1 MELSSDEERAKT
13 HAFNHKLS
21 EGSLGLLP
29 PAAACEKLKAASLTA
44 GHTNTGLRCIRGQ
57 VACSIPEISVEGR
70 MNAAKIAEADAAFG
84 KAISDG
90 LHWLVI
96 SSKIVHGC
104 PGLVQLLQAAGNAPA
119 QIQKYENEVQV
130 LLRIHNAAKVNKT
143 ADGHIDWEAVK
154 RTVNRSKP
162 PCHAD
167 VPFLMHFVSRKAGSL
182 DEAFLLQDLEN
193 FHKMHVPTDRVVR
206 GGFFESLANFELSPT
221 NLAPFWTLAM
231 LKSQYSCPPNK
242 VKSGECKYISTGD
255 VKNSSGLWKDDVAIA
270 ESMLQQCR
278 QMLQQHFVVLSKKT
292 ELLGKLDVRMV
303 CLVMNKLEK
312 NRSAFDTMEHVC
324 HNFATEL
331 QEHLGADTDVQS
343 PWSEFI
349 KTYKPTR
356 SASSSANVKAKDDDM
371 DFVCFSVSGE
381 LADPMDVLRKRGI
394 NVDVRVHLREGDKM
408 HQVLEMSDGFLKLQ
422 PDAKSKPI
430 SVSIADFLQTWQV
443 AESAADNEDPIVL
456 SSNASCHSLC
466 WQGLELAVISP
477 PILPHHPHETTCVL
491 VLVLVGP
498 PCSLTSFIHLQCT
511 M

>member
-1 MELSSDEERAKT
+1 MFATSSIKLADMPWWGHFVLMAAALQRIVDVVNSLLIQAEAKRNIVSVSEEIIDVLKESGYAVMQWLPPDTVAVHEQNRDSYGVNPTDCHTLMREIKSLGWSWSQVKAIAVELSSDEERAKT
-13 HAFNHKLS
+13 YAFNHKLS

-57 VACSIPEISVEGR
+57 VACSILEISVEGR
-70 MNAAKIAEADAAFG
+70 MNATRIAEADAAFG

-96 SSKIVHGC
+96 SSKIAHGC

-143 ADGHIDWEAVK
+143 EDGHIDWEAVK

-167 VPFLMHFVSRKAGSL
+167 APFLMHFVSRKAGSL

-193 FHKMHVPTDRVVR
+193 FHKMHVPTDRVVK
-206 GGFFESLANFELSPT
+206 GGFFESLASFELSPT

-231 LKSQYSCPPNK
+231 LKSQYSCPPSK
-242 VKSGECKYISTGD
+242 VKSGECKYISSGD
-255 VKNSSGLWKDDVAIA
+255 VKCSSGLWKDDVAKA

-303 CLVMNKLEK
+303 CLVMNKLEQK
-312 NRSAFDTMEHVC
+312 HQAFDTM
-324 HNFATEL
+324 
-331 QEHLGADTDVQS
+331 
-343 PWSEFI
+343 
-349 KTYKPTR
+349 
-356 SASSSANVKAKDDDM
+356 
-371 DFVCFSVSGE
+371 
-381 LADPMDVLRKRGI
+381 
-394 NVDVRVHLREGDKM
+394 
-408 HQVLEMSDGFLKLQ
+408 
-422 PDAKSKPI
+422 
-430 SVSIADFLQTWQV
+430 
-443 AESAADNEDPIVL
+443 
-456 SSNASCHSLC
+456 
-466 WQGLELAVISP
+466 
-477 PILPHHPHETTCVL
+477 
-491 VLVLVGP
+491 
-498 PCSLTSFIHLQCT
+498 
-511 M
+511 